1 MTRAV
6 RPRDKKEGEAM
17 AAVSQVRDWMTLK
30 PVVVREDGA
39 ALEALDLMV
48 EQGIRHLPVVDAG
61 NRVIGVLT
69 IDDLRGAF
77 PFDVSWKRPLG
88 ALERNAA
95 IDLRVSDAM
104 TWAPRTVHP
113 ETTLEHAVRVL
124 SDDRIGCLPVV
135 DAREQLLGILSEI
148 DALRALD
155 ALLHSG
161 GVPAAPRK
169 EDAESVVDELWAE
182 RGRLV
187 EQLAKWKETERALHE
202 EARAPGDMADHA
214 IDAAAITTLEPLSA
228 RAERRLRAIELAIE
242 RAEHGRLGICE
253 RCQGRIPRT
262 RLRAIPEATLCVR
275 CAREVVD

>member
-1 MTRAV
+1 
-6 RPRDKKEGEAM
+6 M
-17 AAVSQVRDWMTLK
+17 ATVIQVRDWMKLK
-30 PVVVREDGA
+30 PVVVRENGA
-39 ALEALDLMV
+39 ALEAFDLMV
-48 EQGIRHLPVVDAG
+48 EEGIRHLPVVDAG

-77 PFDVSWKRPLG
+77 PFDVNRNRPLDPVD
-88 ALERNAA
+88 RNDV

-124 SDDRIGCLPVV
+124 ADNRIGCLPVV
-135 DAREQLLGILSEI
+135 DAREQLVGILSEI
-148 DALRALD
+148 DALHALD

-161 GVPAAPRK
+161 GVPAAPRR

-182 RGRLV
+182 RGRLI
-187 EQLAKWKETERALHE
+187 EQIAKWKETERALLD
-202 EARAPGDMADHA
+202 EAHDPGDLADRATDA
-214 IDAAAITTLEPLSA
+214 IAIAAIEPLSA
-228 RAERRLRAIELAIE
+228 RAERRMRAIELAIE

-275 CAREVVD
+275 CARTSYDRASA

>member
-1 MTRAV
+1 
-6 RPRDKKEGEAM
+6 M
-17 AAVSQVRDWMTLK
+17 AALTQVRDWMTFK

-77 PFDVSWKRPLG
+77 PFDVNRNRPLDPVD
-88 ALERNAA
+88 RNEV

-124 SDDRIGCLPVV
+124 SDNRIGCLPVV
-135 DAREQLLGILSEI
+135 DAHEQLVGILSEI
-148 DALRALD
+148 DALHALD
-155 ALLHSG
+155 AVLHSG
-161 GVPAAPRK
+161 GVAAAPRR
-169 EDAESVVDELWAE
+169 EHVDSVVDELWAE

-187 EQLAKWKETERALHE
+187 EQIAKWKETERALLD
-202 EARAPGDMADHA
+202 EAHDPGDLADRA
-214 IDAAAITTLEPLSA
+214 TDAGAVAAIEPLSA

-253 RCQGRIPRT
+253 RCGGRIPRT

-275 CAREVVD
+275 CARTAFDGASA